1 MSRSTIN
8 RRNGRTAFALLAV
21 VGGMV
26 GLAYAS
32 APLYQMFC
40 KVTGY
45 GGTPKTE
52 AKAGVKATER
62 TITIQFDANV
72 SPNLAWRFTP
82 EQREITVK
90 IGEQALATYAAES
103 LSAKITAGAAT
114 YNVTPFKAGPYFDK
128 VACFCFSEQTLQP
141 GQKVSMPVTFYV
153 DPDILNDPSTKD
165 LKTITLSY
173 TFFPALDA
181 DKKAG
186 PTAGLDEKRG
196 G

>member
-1 MSRSTIN
+1 MSRPTTN
-8 RRNGRTAFALLAV
+8 RRNGRVAIALLAV

-32 APLYQMFC
+32 VPLYQVFC

-52 AKAGVKATER
+52 AKAGVAVSDQ
-62 TITIQFDANV
+62 TITVQFDANV
-72 SPNLAWRFTP
+72 SPNLDWRFTP
-82 EQREITVK
+82 DQREITVK
-90 IGEQALATYAAES
+90 IGEQALATYSAEN
-103 LSAKITAGAAT
+103 LSKKATTGNAT
-114 YNVTPFKAGPYFDK
+114 YNITPFKAASYFDK

-141 GQKVSMPVTFYV
+141 GQKANMPVTFFV
-153 DPDILNDPSTKD
+153 DPDILKDPSTKD

-186 PTAGLDEKRG
+186 PTAGLDDKRG